1 MGPSNELDWF
11 ESQMSCESEERNL
24 TTVRNMAEHDLIL
37 SLIPGPRDRC
47 WIGLNDIQNEGSLE
61 WVDGSLSDFRLF
73 ENSNSENDDCVRI
86 KSGANDLWR
95 YQSCGSN
102 SRCYVCGAESK
113 FV

>member
-73 ENSNSENDDCVRI
+73 ENSNSENNDCVRI
-86 KSGANDLWR
+86 KSGA
-95 YQSCGSN
+95 
-102 SRCYVCGAESK
+102 
-113 FV
+113 